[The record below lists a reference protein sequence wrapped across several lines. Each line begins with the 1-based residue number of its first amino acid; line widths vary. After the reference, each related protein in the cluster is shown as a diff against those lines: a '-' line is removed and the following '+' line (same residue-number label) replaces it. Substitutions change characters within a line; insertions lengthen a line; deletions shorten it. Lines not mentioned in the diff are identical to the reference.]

1 MSGSKSGGESG
12 SKVGGSGAVRVWNG
26 ACAIAGTDEALAQMA
41 QTAATLAPLHVT
53 LASPPP
59 PSLPY

>member
-1 MSGSKSGGESG
+1 MAQRAAVRVMSGSKSGGESG

-41 QTAATLAPLHVT
+41 QNTK
-53 LASPPP
+53 
-59 PSLPY
+59 